1 MSDELILSSRE
12 LLLQEVLAAYIQAVE
27 AGRSPDRKEILA
39 RHPDLAADLD
49 TFFADHDRMKNAA
62 APFRPAAETPVN
74 LAQIDTVAL
83 DSPYRPDLSIG
94 RVHSF
99 GDYELLEEI
108 ARGG

>member
-1 MSDELILSSRE
+1 MSDESILSSRE
-12 LLLQEVLAAYIQAVE
+12 SLLQEILAAYLQAGE

-39 RHPDLAADLD
+39 RHPDLAADLE

-62 APFRPAAETPVN
+62 APFRPAAETPLN
-74 LAQIDTVAL
+74 LAQVDTVAP
-83 DSPYRPDLSIG
+83 DSPARLDVSVG